1 MAADALDIRIAR
13 LEGAYEQ
20 VDKRLGAIETRL
32 GDLERKIDVKI
43 DGLRG
48 DIERK
53 IDGLRGD
60 LDRKIDTLGIRLIY
74 FVLGSWVTLML
85 AVLLH
90 GK

>member
-1 MAADALDIRIAR
+1 MMRTGESSMATDALEVRIAD

-32 GDLERKIDVKI
+32 GDLDRKIDS
-43 DGLRG
+43 
-48 DIERK
+48 K

-85 AVLLH
+85 AILLRR
-90 GK
+90 